1 MLQRLIAAAISAG
14 IIILIVPVVGLLIDF
29 ITEEIAKSLAKGV
42 GVSVAIF
49 IMDYLTFIGTIHHE
63 LSHALY
69 ALITGAKVTKV
80 EVFKPTGNR
89 LGCVEFKPR
98 GNWITKSLQ
107 YTFSAVAPT
116 VQGFVSEVL
125 LYKLFT
131 YLQGPL
137 WLKIVIGYVMASI
150 FIHMTM
156 SSADVKAAWKGL
168 PFVAL
173 LILVICFAFGVN
185 LLSVFQG
192 FFAATGGAV

>member
-1 MLQRLIAAAISAG
+1 MTERLIDAAISAG

-29 ITEEIAKSLAKGV
+29 ITEEVAKSMAKSI
-42 GVSVAIF
+42 GVSVTIF
-49 IMDYLTFIGTIHHE
+49 ILDYLTFIGTVHHE

-80 EVFKPTGNR
+80 EIFKPTGNR
-89 LGCVEFKPR
+89 LGCVEFSPR

-107 YTFSAVAPT
+107 LTLSAVAPT

-125 LYKLFT
+125 LFKLIT
-131 YLQGPL
+131 WLQGPL

-173 LILVICFAFGVN
+173 LIFIICFAFGVD
-185 LLSVFQG
+185 LLAIFQG
-192 FFAATGGAV
+192 FFASTGVA